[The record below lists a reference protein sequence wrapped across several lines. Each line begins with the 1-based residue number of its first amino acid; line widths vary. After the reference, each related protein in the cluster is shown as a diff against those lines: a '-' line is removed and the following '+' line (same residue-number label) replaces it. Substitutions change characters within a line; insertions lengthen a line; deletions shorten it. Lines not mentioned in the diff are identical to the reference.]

1 MGVKWRENFVILGAN
16 VFNGQW
22 MTFFLFSFSF
32 FFLAFELKQW
42 LTLGIGLT

>member
-1 MGVKWRENFVILGAN
+1 MGVKWRENFVVLGAK

-22 MTFFLFSFSF
+22 MTFFIF